1 MMSLRKSMRKE
12 KNNCRVDN
20 HFPCHIASVGFI
32 WFFMFFRRQNVI
44 KLLSALI
51 TEAGIALDINNKS
64 MPENSHD
71 YKRYD
76 QSRQVL
82 LNNLLH

>member
-20 HFPCHIASVGFI
+20 HFLCHIASVGFI

-51 TEAGIALDINNKS
+51 TDDGDCLG
-64 MPENSHD
+64 
-71 YKRYD
+71 YKR
-76 QSRQVL
+76 
-82 LNNLLH
+82 

>member
-1 MMSLRKSMRKE
+1 M
-12 KNNCRVDN
+12 V
-20 HFPCHIASVGFI
+20 FYV
-32 WFFMFFRRQNVI
+32 FRRQNVI

-82 LNNLLH
+82 LNNLLY